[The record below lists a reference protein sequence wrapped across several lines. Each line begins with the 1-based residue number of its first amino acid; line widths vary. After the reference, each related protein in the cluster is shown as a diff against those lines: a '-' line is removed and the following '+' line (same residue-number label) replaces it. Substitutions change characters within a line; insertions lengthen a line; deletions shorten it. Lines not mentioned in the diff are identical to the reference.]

1 LKGKRQ
7 TKAAKLFNEGNRL
20 SDHGEFEAAL
30 ERYEAAVQA
39 DPKFQD
45 PYIAIAYLKHRLGD
59 VEGAERTLRR
69 ALALG
74 DHPVV
79 LYNLGWILNERA
91 EYGEAAACLERSVDI
106 ADDFLMAW
114 KELGSARLRLAQY
127 DDAEKAFRRAL
138 AIDADDVDARLGLRR
153 LPRFREFPE
162 PFPGGAPGM
171 KEEVYLRYGAVCLGV
186 DTDDGS
192 SVPNY
197 FFHNFDAAPSIA
209 TTLARFLEHR
219 DAWGWRFDA
228 IVVLDVESEP
238 LAVALSAVLRVPV
251 RLPEETKRGE
261 TALLVGAVVREPE
274 PFRTVLRQIRAAG
287 ATPFVFLLG
296 LDSNVELIEDEEP
309 QVVGVLTRISVFW
322 NKSEEFSRWKV
333 VRNPKT
339 GEETVVTDPPEID
352 ERPTDVI
359 GREIF
364 EALRAIRPE
373 PAGGGNGS
381 DVRRYYESEH
391 PSLNFAPGAVGR
403 RRTA

>member
-1 LKGKRQ
+1 MKGKKQ

-30 ERYEAAVQA
+30 ERYEAAVAA

-91 EYGEAAACLERSVDI
+91 EYAEAAACLERSVEI

-114 KELGSARLRLAQY
+114 KELGAARLRLARY
-127 DDAEKAFRRAL
+127 DDAELAFQRAL
-138 AIDADDVDARLGLRR
+138 AIDSDDVDSRLGLHR

-186 DTDDGS
+186 DTDDGA

-197 FFHNFDAAPSIA
+197 FFHNFDGALAVA

-219 DAWGWRFDA
+219 EVWGWHFDRLA
-228 IVVLDVESEP
+228 ILDAESEP
-238 LAVALSAVLRVPV
+238 LAIALSAALRVPIGTD
-251 RLPEETKRGE
+251 PPKRGE
-261 TALLVGAVVREPE
+261 SVLLVGAVVRDVEPYRSAVR
-274 PFRTVLRQIRAAG
+274 PFRAAG
-287 ATPFVFLLG
+287 ARPFVFLLG
-296 LDSNVELIEDEEP
+296 LDSNVDLIEDEEP

-333 VRNPKT
+333 VKDAKT
-339 GEETVVTDPPEID
+339 GEETVVTEPPEID
-352 ERPTDVI
+352 ERPSDVI

-364 EALRAIRPE
+364 EALRTLVPAEAIAGDGDAIR
-373 PAGGGNGS
+373 G
-381 DVRRYYESEH
+381 YYEKDH
-391 PSLNFAPGAVGR
+391 PQLNFEPRTVGR
-403 RRTA
+403 KRQR